1 MRPCAAPT
9 RSRAAR
15 AAAAAAAGEAAAA
28 EAAIMSSSESLI
40 FNGKPLTRG
49 RKPPITHH
57 RRRARVRCVR
67 NEPTRTDLTL
77 PQFWEFATGL

>member
-49 RKPPITHH
+49 RKPH
-57 RRRARVRCVR
+57 RTAAPRARAMR
-67 NEPTRTDLTL
+67 
-77 PQFWEFATGL
+77 